1 MDQKE
6 THAALAG
13 FAVAVGSDRNMWM
26 LLCCPNASHR
36 KENNLLDA
44 NFSTSAKQPS
54 CFAEVALARCLMGE
68 TFCGDSTESFVL
80 VHIKTPFPPGT
91 FFAFLHCS
99 FPSLP
104 AHLFPCRPL
113 TRALRSPS
121 TAKNDTGWKDGGSR
135 GSRIFL
141 ALGCHGQACWRRVT
155 IMLHLLIF

>member
-13 FAVAVGSDRNMWM
+13 FAAAVGSDRNMWM

-54 CFAEVALARCLMGE
+54 CFAAEVALARCLMGE
-68 TFCGDSTESFVL
+68 TFCGDSTEPVVL

-113 TRALRSPS
+113 THEPREAQAQQRTTRGERMAVPGAPASSLLLDAMGRLV
-121 TAKNDTGWKDGGSR
+121 GGES
-135 GSRIFL
+135 
-141 ALGCHGQACWRRVT
+141 
-155 IMLHLLIF
+155 